1 MPSPYSNDLRIRVIQ
16 AIKSGKQSKP
26 KIAQHFS
33 VSTHFVYT
41 LWAHYQETGSV
52 NPKQIG
58 GYMKPK
64 VDKEGEKH
72 IAEWLAN
79 ETDLTLE
86 QLCDRYEA
94 RFSIKMG
101 TSSMDRALKRANITV
116 KKKSIRPAKREST
129 HSKINTKIH

>member
-16 AIKSGKQSKP
+16 AIKLGKQSKP
-26 KIAQHFS
+26 RIAQHFS

-41 LWAHYQETGSV
+41 LWAHYQKTGSV

-72 IAEWLAN
+72 VTEWLAN

-94 RFSIKMG
+94 HFSIKMG

-116 KKKSIRPAKREST
+116 KKKSIRPTKREST
-129 HSKINTKIH
+129 HSKINTGIR